1 MSDKAERKAQR
12 KAILAKK
19 LKEQEMLDHPE
30 WCYCEEILHKEA
42 DVDFQHDTP
51 IGQTEPVDGF
61 PRWNSSGFTQNIY
74 RCKRCGK
81 QYCIPMVF
89 ACAADAFV
97 LTQQEKDEQAK
108 REIIT
113 KLIAA
118 VNKASNNISGDNR
131 ISKANYISVPMENL
145 QHIADGLGVSLD
157 EASEILRE
165 YFMPKL
171 N

>member
-1 MSDKAERKAQR
+1 MSDKNKRKAQR
-12 KAILAKK
+12 KALLAKK
-19 LKEQEMLDHPE
+19 EMEKQMLEHPE

-42 DVDFQHDTP
+42 DIDINEP

-61 PRWNSSGFTQNIY
+61 PRWDSTGFTQNIY

-89 ACAADAFV
+89 ASTPDGFV
-97 LTQQEKDEQAK
+97 DTEAMKAEQAK
-108 REIIT
+108 RELIS

-118 VNKASNNISGDNR
+118 ANKVATNGH
-131 ISKANYISVPMENL
+131 ISKANYVSIPVKNL
-145 QHIADGLGVSLD
+145 QHIADELGISLEQAAD
-157 EASEILRE
+157 MLRR
-165 YFMPKL
+165 YFETKL